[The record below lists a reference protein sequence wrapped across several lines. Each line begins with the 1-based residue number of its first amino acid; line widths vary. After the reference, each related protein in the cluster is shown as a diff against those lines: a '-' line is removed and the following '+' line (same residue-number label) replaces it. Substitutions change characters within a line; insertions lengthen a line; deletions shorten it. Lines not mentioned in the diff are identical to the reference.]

1 MGALDGGGAG
11 TKAPRKK
18 IPGLR
23 VRVKR
28 RIGIRLD
35 MTPMVDIGFLLL
47 IFFMCTTVF
56 RQPQAME
63 ITLPEANAPNVKVSQ
78 DNVLTLKLMNDGD
91 MVWHVGE
98 NPDQP
103 VVVDSLGEVL
113 LDQRKANILRR
124 HKEGRPDVPV
134 NAPEIVKLWE
144 ANPNDTVLT
153 KKIEDA
159 SKLVILVEVGDSCV
173 YQRVV
178 DAMDEI
184 QQAKIQRFSITSL
197 AEALKAEE
205 EARGAAG
212 RGGRPSGRGTR

>member
-1 MGALDGGGAG
+1 MGALDGGGG
-11 TKAPRKK
+11 GKKARRK

-78 DNVLTLKLMNDGD
+78 ENVLTLKLMNDGN
-91 MVWHVGE
+91 MFWHVGDSTE
-98 NPDQP
+98 QQVP
-103 VVVDSLGEVL
+103 VDNLGEVL
-113 LDQRKANILRR
+113 LNQRKANITRR
-124 HKEGRPDVPV
+124 VGEGKLK
-134 NAPEIVKLWE
+134 PEALTILQRWE
-144 ANPNDTVLT
+144 ANPNDTSLT
-153 KKIEDA
+153 RQVEDA
-159 SKLVILVEVGDSCV
+159 SKLVILVEVADSCV

-184 QQAKIQRFSITSL
+184 QQAKIQRFSIVSL
-197 AEALKAEE
+197 EEALKAQE
-205 EARGAAG
+205 EAKKAAG
-212 RGGRPSGRGTR
+212 VGARPSGRGTR

>member
-1 MGALDGGGAG
+1 MGALDGGGGG

-23 VRVKR
+23 VRVRR

-63 ITLPEANAPNVKVSQ
+63 ITLPDANTPNVKVSQ
-78 DNVLTLKLMNDGD
+78 DNVLTLKLMNGGN

-103 VVVDSLGEVL
+103 VVVDSLGQVL
-113 LDQRKANILRR
+113 LNQRKANITRR
-124 HKEGRPDVPV
+124 VGEGKLK
-134 NAPEIVKLWE
+134 PEALTVLQRWE
-144 ANPNDTVLT
+144 TQPNDTSLIRQ
-153 KKIEDA
+153 IEDA
-159 SKLVILVEVGDSCV
+159 SKLVILVEVADSCV

-197 AEALKAEE
+197 TDALKAEE
-205 EARGAAG
+205 EAKKTGGG
-212 RGGRPSGRGTR
+212 RGKPAGGRVR

>member
-1 MGALDGGGAG
+1 MGALDGGGGG

-18 IPGLR
+18 IPGMR

-98 NPDQP
+98 NSDQP
-103 VVVDSLGEVL
+103 VIVDSLGEVL
-113 LDQRKANILRR
+113 KDQRKANITRR
-124 HKEGRPDVPV
+124 VGEGKLK
-134 NAPEIVKLWE
+134 PEALTVLQRWE
-144 ANPNDTVLT
+144 AQPNDTSLT
-153 KKIEDA
+153 RQIEDA

-205 EARGAAG
+205 EAKKAAG
-212 RGGRPSGRGTR
+212 GRGKPAGGRVR

>member
-1 MGALDGGGAG
+1 MGALDGGGG
-11 TKAPRKK
+11 GEKKARRK

-63 ITLPEANAPNVKVSQ
+63 ITLPEANAPNVMVSQ
-78 DNVLTLKLMNDGD
+78 DNVLTLKLKNDGNMFWYLGD
-91 MVWHVGE
+91 STEQQVS
-98 NPDQP
+98 
-103 VVVDSLGEVL
+103 VDNLGKIL
-113 LDQRKANILRR
+113 LDQRKANITRR
-124 HKEGRPDVPV
+124 VAEKKIG
-134 NAPEIVKLWE
+134 PEQLSILQRWE
-144 ANPNDTVLT
+144 ANPNDTSLT
-153 KKIEDA
+153 RQVEDA
-159 SKLVILVEVGDSCV
+159 SKLVILVEVADSCV

-184 QQAKIQRFSITSL
+184 QQAKIQRFSIISL
-197 AEALKAEE
+197 AEAEKAM
-205 EARGAAG
+205 EAAKKTSGKGGKPAGWRG
-212 RGGRPSGRGTR
+212 P

>member
-1 MGALDGGGAG
+1 MGALDGGGEK
-11 TKAPRKK
+11 KAPKKK

-78 DNVLTLKLMNDGD
+78 DNVLTLKLMNDGN
-91 MVWHVGE
+91 MLWRVGE
-98 NPDQP
+98 SLDQA
-103 VVVDSLGEVL
+103 VAVDSLGKVL
-113 LDQRKANILRR
+113 LDQRKANITRR
-124 HKEGRPDVPV
+124 VGEGKLK
-134 NAPEIVKLWE
+134 PEALTILQRWE
-144 ANPNDTVLT
+144 ADPNDTSLT
-153 KKIEDA
+153 RQIEDA
-159 SKLVILVEVGDSCV
+159 SKLVILVEVADSCV

-184 QQAKIQRFSITSL
+184 QQAKIQRFSIVSL
-197 AEALKAEE
+197 DEALKAEE
-205 EARGAAG
+205 EAKKTMGG
-212 RGGRPSGRGTR
+212 RGPGRPR

>member
-63 ITLPEANAPNVKVSQ
+63 ITLPEANAPNVMVSQ

-103 VVVDSLGEVL
+103 VIVDSLGEVL
-113 LDQRKANILRR
+113 LDQRKANITRR
-124 HKEGRPDVPV
+124 VGEGKLK
-134 NAPEIVKLWE
+134 PEALNVLQRWE
-144 ANPNDTVLT
+144 AQPNDTSLT
-153 KKIEDA
+153 RQIEDA

-205 EARGAAG
+205 EAKKAG
-212 RGGRPSGRGTR
+212 GGRRKPAGGRVR